1 MRFISH
7 RGESMDA
14 PENTI
19 PAFKLSY
26 ERNTSGM
33 ECDIHLT
40 RDNVLVTIH
49 DSNTKRVGDRKMDV
63 ENSTFAQLQEVDV
76 CNGMAQFKNTTIP
89 EFSQT
94 LQYLGADRYYY
105 VEIKEDDPAVIDA
118 MIAELDKAQIAPEQV
133 VMISFS
139 ENIVKIFKERHP
151 SRKALLL
158 VSSSINTHGHWT
170 PNADELIAKLREL
183 NADGVDIGA
192 NLHCIN
198 QEYVNKVK
206 AAGFDFAVWTIDNE
220 NIAKTFI
227 DYGVDAIT
235 SNCAGYLQEIFDK

>member
-1 MRFISH
+1 MIFISH
-7 RGESMDA
+7 RGESIDA
-14 PENTI
+14 PENTL
-19 PAFKLSY
+19 PAFELSRQ
-26 ERNTSGM
+26 RNTSGM

-40 RDNVLVTIH
+40 QDNVLVTIH
-49 DSNTKRVGDRKMDV
+49 DNHTGRVGNKKMDV
-63 ENSTFAQLQEVDV
+63 ENSTYAQLQTVDV
-76 CNGMAQFKNTTIP
+76 SNGKAGFKNIKIP
-89 EFSQT
+89 KFSQT
-94 LQYLGADRYYY
+94 LQHLGNDRIFYI
-105 VEIKEDDPAVIDA
+105 EIKGNDPAVIDA
-118 MIAELDKAQIAPEQV
+118 MIQELDNAQIAPEQV
-133 VMISFS
+133 VMIAFA
-139 ENIVKIFKERHP
+139 EEIVRIFKERYP

-158 VSSSINTHGHWT
+158 VLCSINPHGHWT
-170 PNADELIAKLREL
+170 PSADELIAKLREL